1 MTRSISPILAGLGC
15 RCPACG
21 EGPVFKSY
29 LGLAPACTACGAD
42 FSNADAGDGPAF
54 FVMFLLGI
62 IIMPPVLLV
71 QALFSPPVWVHALIW
86 TPVITCVAIL
96 LLRPFK
102 SLMFA
107 LQWTNNAE
115 EAQWGGPTQ
124 TGSRSEP

>member
-1 MTRSISPILAGLGC
+1 MERSVSPIKAGLGC

-21 EGPVFKSY
+21 EGPVFRSY
-29 LGLAPACTACGAD
+29 LELAPECTACGAN
-42 FSNADAGDGPAF
+42 FRMADAGDGPAF

-71 QALFSPPVWVHALIW
+71 QALFSPPFWVHLLLW
-86 TPVITCVAIL
+86 TPVILGLAVL

-107 LQWTNNAE
+107 LQWKNRAQ
-115 EAQWGGPTQ
+115 EASWKDGGDT
-124 TGSRSEP
+124 